1 MLAKRGMKR
10 VRRLRYMCDL
20 ALLYVCPHAT
30 PCVSSSY
37 CMSPHT
43 VALCMCPQ
51 EQGVEVAMR
60 LLFGG
65 EGEGV
70 VEGASG
76 RFYAMSRKDRQVL
89 LNHPGIDKQPGS

>member
-1 MLAKRGMKR
+1 ML
-10 VRRLRYMCDL
+10 LI
-20 ALLYVCPHAT
+20 
-30 PCVSSSY
+30 SY
-37 CMSPHT
+37 CMCPHT
-43 VALCMCPQ
+43 VALYMCPQ

-70 VEGASG
+70 VEGESG

-89 LNHPGIDKQPGS
+89 LNQPGIDKQPGI